1 MKLTLKGI
9 TENREEWLSKGYRL
23 PEFDIPAMVQKT
35 KEAPEWVHFGGGNI
49 FRAFHANLMQD
60 LLNQGLSETGII
72 VCEGYDYE
80 IAEKMYRPHD
90 NLSILATLR
99 ASGSVEKTVIG
110 SIAESCELDSENAA
124 EFGRMREIFAK
135 ESLSMATFTITEKG
149 YSLTNAMGE
158 LLPPVAY
165 DLANGPEKP
174 QSYIGKVASLLYTR
188 FVTCR
193 KPIAMVST
201 DNCSHNGDK
210 LAAAMHAFAEAWEK
224 AGLAEKGF
232 TAWVDEPSQ
241 VSFPWSMIDKI
252 TPRPASSV
260 EAMLRADDLDG
271 LDPVVTTKGTHVAP
285 FVNAEESQYL
295 VIEDKFPNGRPALE
309 KAGVIFTERETVDKV
324 EKMKVCTCLNPLH
337 TSMAVF
343 GCVLGYDKMS
353 EEMKDPDIKALVQGV
368 GYVEGLP
375 DVVDPGIID
384 PKSFIDTVVNIRI
397 PNPFMPDTPQRI
409 ATDTSQKLAIR
420 FGETIKAYKKRE
432 DLDQT
437 TLNLIPLV
445 FAGWVRYLLALDD
458 NGEAF
463 NLSDDPLLPEVKPF
477 VEGIKL
483 DGSLTKEAAEEKLH
497 DLLANDKIFGVN
509 LYEVGLADKVLT
521 NIVKLCAAPGAVRK
535 TLHEAV
541 K

>member
-1 MKLTLKGI
+1 MQLTYKGI
-9 TENREEWLSKGYRL
+9 TENREEWLSKGYKL
-23 PEFDIPAMVQKT
+23 PEFDVLRMVEKT

-60 LLNQGLSETGII
+60 LLNKGLSETGII

-110 SIAESCELDSENAA
+110 SIAESCILDSENAA
-124 EFGRMREIFAK
+124 EFGRMQEIFSK
-135 ESLSMATFTITEKG
+135 PSLSMATFTITEKG

-165 DLANGPEKP
+165 DLENGPEKP

-188 FVTCR
+188 YQAGGY
-193 KPIAMVST
+193 PIAMVST

-224 AGLAEKGF
+224 AGLAEEGF
-232 TAWVDEPSQ
+232 TAWVDSEK
-241 VSFPWSMIDKI
+241 VGFPWSMIDKI
-252 TPRPASSV
+252 TPRPAASV

-295 VIEDKFPNGRPALE
+295 VIEDQFPNGRPALE

-353 EEMKDPDIKALVQGV
+353 EEMKDPDIRALVQGV

-375 DVVDPGIID
+375 VVVDPGIIE

-420 FGETIKAYKKRE
+420 FGETIKAYEKRE
-432 DLDQT
+432 DLDPRS
-437 TLNLIPLV
+437 LRLIPLV
-445 FAGWVRYLLALDD
+445 FAGWVRYLMALDD
-458 NGEAF
+458 KGEPF
-463 NLSDDPLLPEVKPF
+463 RLSDDPLLPEVLPF
-477 VEGIKL
+477 VEGIRL
-483 DGSLTKEAAEEKLH
+483 DGSFTKDEAEKKLH
-497 DLLANDKIFGVN
+497 KLLVNDKIFGVD
-509 LYEVGLADKVLT
+509 LYEAGLADKVLED
-521 NIVKLCAAPGAVRK
+521 IVKLTSGPGAVR
-535 TLHEAV
+535 TALHEAV

>member
-23 PEFDIPAMVQKT
+23 SEFDIPAMVQKT

-90 NLSILATLR
+90 NLSILATLK

-188 FVTCR
+188 FENGR

-224 AGLAEKGF
+224 AGLAKEGF
-232 TAWVDEPSQ
+232 TAWVDDPSA

-252 TPRPASSV
+252 TPRPAPSV
-260 EAMLRADDLDG
+260 EEMLRADDLDG

-295 VIEDKFPNGRPALE
+295 VIEDKFPNGRPAL
-309 KAGVIFTERETVDKV
+309 
-324 EKMKVCTCLNPLH
+324 
-337 TSMAVF
+337 
-343 GCVLGYDKMS
+343 
-353 EEMKDPDIKALVQGV
+353 
-368 GYVEGLP
+368 
-375 DVVDPGIID
+375 
-384 PKSFIDTVVNIRI
+384 
-397 PNPFMPDTPQRI
+397 
-409 ATDTSQKLAIR
+409 
-420 FGETIKAYKKRE
+420 
-432 DLDQT
+432 
-437 TLNLIPLV
+437 
-445 FAGWVRYLLALDD
+445 
-458 NGEAF
+458 
-463 NLSDDPLLPEVKPF
+463 
-477 VEGIKL
+477 
-483 DGSLTKEAAEEKLH
+483 
-497 DLLANDKIFGVN
+497 
-509 LYEVGLADKVLT
+509 
-521 NIVKLCAAPGAVRK
+521 
-535 TLHEAV
+535 
-541 K
+541 